1 LRKSEDQFIIHHS
14 SFIIPFTFGRF
25 SIRLELPAAVRSAQ
39 LPAYIQSFEGDL
51 LPRVDATISLEPIEA
66 APPEARPLPRRYGF
80 HRALALRVG
89 DAWRIFTHLPIGPA
103 RPDALPLRAVIP
115 ALFTIFIA
123 AGVVPVH
130 ASAVLHRGR
139 AVVIPGRSGSG
150 KSTTAAALVGL
161 GADFFADDRLLAWIE
176 DDQLLFTPS
185 FELGNPFTRWAGR
198 RPEEDRLPPPRRRS
212 LFGMRAELGALVF
225 PEVHPGAPSSLARLS
240 RAASLARLASSCA
253 VDWPFPPPDVFALGL
268 TLGES
273 AGTVLAQIL
282 SS

>member
-1 LRKSEDQFIIHHS
+1 MS
-14 SFIIPFTFGRF
+14 SHRFNFGRI
-25 SIRLELPAAVRSAQ
+25 SIRIELPAAVRSAQ

-80 HRALALRVG
+80 HRALALRDG
-89 DAWRIFTHLPIGPA
+89 DAWRIFTHLSIGPT
-103 RPDALPLRAVIP
+103 RPDALPLYAVIP

-123 AGVVPVH
+123 AKVVPVH

-150 KSTTAAALVGL
+150 KSTTAAALAVL

-176 DDQLLFTPS
+176 DDRLLFTPS
-185 FELGNPFTRWAGR
+185 FELGNPFSRWAGR
-198 RPEEDRLPPPRRRS
+198 RPEEGEPLQTRRVP
-212 LFGMRAELGALVF
+212 LFGRNAEFGLLVF
-225 PEVHPGAPSSLARLS
+225 PEVHPGAPSSLAHLS

-253 VDWPFPPPDVFALGL
+253 VDWPFPPPEVPALGL
-268 TLGES
+268 TLGDS